1 LRFRDLS
8 TQYHEAPEVRGRILS
23 ALSEYLKSGGFP
35 EVVFNPERAS
45 ALIESYRQTVVYRD
59 VIEGHKIRDA
69 AAL

>member
-1 LRFRDLS
+1 M
-8 TQYHEAPEVRGRILS
+8 RGRILS